1 MVFLVT
7 EERPQEAPAGTLEK
21 QTALQK
27 LAMKSGKWLPE
38 FVLLHLNYNVFDMNA
53 TIETNPLLDRLPK
66 HLKQFIKPQ
75 DYSDYTPINQAVWRY
90 VMRKNV
96 DYLSKVAHKSYLDGL
111 KKTGIEVDNIPSMYG
126 MNRILTDIGWA
137 AVAVDGFIPPNAFME
152 FQAYNVLVIAS
163 DIRQLEHIE
172 YTPAPD
178 IIHEGA
184 GHAPIIANP
193 EYAEY
198 LRRFGEIGCKAI
210 SSDKDYQMYEAIR
223 LLSIVKEAEDTPQ
236 ATIDAA
242 EKAVEDLQNNMGELS
257 EMAQIRNLHWWT
269 VEYGLIGTVENPK
282 IYGAGLLSSIGE
294 SAYCMTDKVTKIPYD
309 ISAANQSFDIT
320 KLQPQLYVTPTF
332 AYLNLVLEE
341 FANKMALR
349 TGGLSGIEKLI
360 DSTALGTIEL
370 STGLQISG
378 VFTKVIA
385 HEGKPIYIQTT
396 GKTALASREKEL
408 VGHGTLAHAEGF
420 GSPIGKLKGINLAI
434 EDMSPKDL
442 NAYNITEGNTVKLE
456 FEGNITVEG
465 EIVTGSRNLQG
476 EIILIRMNNCTV
488 THGETILFQPEW
500 GVYDMAVGKK
510 LVSAFSGPA
519 DVNSFDLITHM
530 PSSTTI
536 KAKHSAERDDLETL
550 YQTVRSI
557 RETKDLETSLVPV
570 FNKLKAEHPNDWLL
584 SVEIVELL
592 KDRNEPQ
599 LLEDLL
605 VYLENLK
612 QRRPEVAHLISGG
625 LDLIFEKENA

>member
-1 MVFLVT
+1 MST
-7 EERPQEAPAGTLEK
+7 
-21 QTALQK
+21 
-27 LAMKSGKWLPE
+27 
-38 FVLLHLNYNVFDMNA
+38 
-53 TIETNPLLDRLPK
+53 TIESNPLLDRLPK
-66 HLKQFIKPQ
+66 HLRQFIKPQ

-96 DYLSKVAHKSYLDGL
+96 NYLSKVAHSSYLEGL

-126 MNRILTDIGWA
+126 MNRILTEIGWA

-210 SSDKDYQMYEAIR
+210 SSHKDYEMYEAIR
-223 LLSIVKEAEDTPQ
+223 LLSILKEAEGTPQ
-236 ATIDAA
+236 ADINAA

-282 IYGAGLLSSIGE
+282 IFGAGLLSSIGE
-294 SAYCMTDKVTKIPYD
+294 SAHCMTDKVKKISYD
-309 ISAANQSFDIT
+309 ISAANKGFDIT
-320 KLQPQLYVTPTF
+320 QLQPQLYVTPDF
-332 AYLNLVLEE
+332 AYLSLILEE

-349 TGGLSGIEKLI
+349 TGGLSGINKLI
-360 DSTALGTIEL
+360 QSNALGTFEL
-370 STGLQISG
+370 STGIQISG
-378 VFTKVIA
+378 IFTNVIEA
-385 HEGKPIYIQTT
+385 EGKPVYIQTT
-396 GKTALASREKEL
+396 GKTALSYREKEL
-408 VGHGTLAHAEGF
+408 VGHGTIKHLEGF

-434 EDMSPKDL
+434 EDMSPRDL
-442 NAYNITEGNTVKLE
+442 SAYSITENKTVILDFEGDITVK
-456 FEGNITVEG
+456 G
-465 EIVTGSRNLQG
+465 EIITGSRNLHGQ
-476 EIILIRMNNCTV
+476 IILISFKNCTV

-500 GVYDMAVGKK
+500 GIYDMAVGKK
-510 LVSAFSGPA
+510 VVSAFSGPA
-519 DVNSFDLITHM
+519 DANSFDLISHI
-530 PSSTTI
+530 PSSKTI
-536 KAKHSAERDDLETL
+536 KAKHTAERDDLEVL
-550 YQTVRSI
+550 YQTVRMI
-557 RETKDLETSLVPV
+557 RESKDINTSLAPILK
-570 FNKLKAEHPNDWLL
+570 KLKEEHPNDWLL

-599 LLEDLL
+599 LLKE
-605 VYLENLK
+605 VMNYLESLK
-612 QRRPEVAHLISGG
+612 QRRSEVAHLITGG
-625 LDLIFEKENA
+625 LNLI

>member
-1 MVFLVT
+1 
-7 EERPQEAPAGTLEK
+7 
-21 QTALQK
+21 
-27 LAMKSGKWLPE
+27 
-38 FVLLHLNYNVFDMNA
+38 MNSN
-53 TIETNPLLDRLPK
+53 IETNPLLEKLPK

-96 DYLSKVAHKSYLDGL
+96 NYLSKVAHHSYLDGL
-111 KKTGIEVDNIPSMYG
+111 KKTGIEVDSIPSMYG
-126 MNRILTDIGWA
+126 MNRILTEIGWA

-210 SSDKDYQMYEAIR
+210 SSHKDYQMYEAIR
-223 LLSIVKEAEDTPQ
+223 LLSILKEAEDSPQ
-236 ATIDAA
+236 EKIDEA
-242 EKAVEDLQNNMGELS
+242 EKAVADLQNNMGELS

-294 SAYCMTDKVTKIPYD
+294 SAWCMTDNVKKIPYD
-309 ISAANQSFDIT
+309 ISAANQNFDIT
-320 KLQPQLYVTPTF
+320 QLQPQLYVTPNF
-332 AYLNLVLEE
+332 SYLSLILEE

-349 TGGLSGIEKLI
+349 TGGLSGIKKLI
-360 DSTALGTIEL
+360 DSNTLGTIEL

-378 VFTKVIA
+378 VFTNVLEE
-385 HEGKPIYIQTT
+385 EGKPVYIQTT
-396 GKTALASREKEL
+396 GKTALSYREKEL
-408 VGHGTLAHAEGF
+408 VGHGTLTHREGF
-420 GSPIGKLKGINLAI
+420 GSPIGKLKGFNLAI

-442 NAYNITEGNTVKLE
+442 QAYSIVENETVRLE
-456 FEGNITVEG
+456 FEGNIIVEG
-465 EIVTGSRNLQG
+465 EIITGSRNLHG
-476 EIILIRMNNCTV
+476 EIILISFRNCTV

-500 GVYDMAVGKK
+500 GNYDMAIGKK
-510 LVSAFSGPA
+510 VVSAFSGPA
-519 DVNSFDLITHM
+519 DVNSFDLINNLPKT
-530 PSSTTI
+530 TTI
-536 KAKHSAERDDLETL
+536 KAKHTDERDDLEIL
-550 YQTVRSI
+550 YQTVRMI
-557 RETKDLETSLVPV
+557 RESKDSKSELKAIFE
-570 FNKLKAEHPNDWLL
+570 KLKKEHPVDWLL
-584 SVEIVELL
+584 SVEIAELL
-592 KDRNEPQ
+592 KDSEQKPLLQEVLIYLDQ
-599 LLEDLL
+599 LKE
-605 VYLENLK
+605 K
-612 QRRPEVAHLISGG
+612 RPEVAHLIAGG
-625 LDLIFEKENA
+625 LDLIFEKVL